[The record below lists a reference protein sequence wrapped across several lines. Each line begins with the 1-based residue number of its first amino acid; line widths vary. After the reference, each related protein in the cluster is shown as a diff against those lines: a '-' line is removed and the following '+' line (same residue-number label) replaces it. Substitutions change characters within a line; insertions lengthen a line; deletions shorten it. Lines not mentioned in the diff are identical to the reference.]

1 MVTLAKIGLI
11 KILAKGC
18 REKKG
23 KFHEFVYLQLEKES
37 WDLTKIYA
45 FFYNQQLGWSMLVL

>member
-1 MVTLAKIGLI
+1 MGTLAKIGLI
-11 KILAKGC
+11 KILDKGC

-37 WDLTKIYA
+37 
-45 FFYNQQLGWSMLVL
+45 

>member
-37 WDLTKIYA
+37 
-45 FFYNQQLGWSMLVL
+45 